1 MYRRAVPPIRNLLSR
16 AACKRFWEEATLD
29 ALLAMTEDDIVTR
42 LTSLA
47 AKYSSDGSSK
57 SGAEFLLLHLQA
69 EDFDKQIC

>member
-47 AKYSSDGSSK
+47 AEYSSDGIAITICGERIHFEHAEE
-57 SGAEFLLLHLQA
+57 SGEM
-69 EDFDKQIC
+69 

>member
-29 ALLAMTEDDIVTR
+29 ALLAMTEDDIATR

-47 AKYSSDGSSK
+47 AEYSSDGIAITICGERIHFEHTEE
-57 SGAEFLLLHLQA
+57 SGGM
-69 EDFDKQIC
+69 

>member
-29 ALLAMTEDDIVTR
+29 ALLAMTEADIVTR

-47 AKYSSDGSSK
+47 AEYSSDGIAITHGGERIHFEHTEE
-57 SGAEFLLLHLQA
+57 SGGM
-69 EDFDKQIC
+69 